1 MTPSPTNATNPPMTS
16 TTYTAPEELHS
27 RLEQATQRGLET
39 KALVPLSTT
48 YLWVEDQS
56 TNFVVR
62 QLQNVQKKE
71 ATKAIQVANKEV
83 PRPSFNPFLP
93 YESNLFVGDICDS
106 HAVVLNKFNVV
117 DHHALLI
124 TREFQS
130 QWDYLT
136 QDDWNAVTLCLEG
149 VDGLVFFNGGE
160 EAGASQPH
168 KHLQLVLLPMTPEPS
183 QPSLPITPLMQQL
196 PSSPTLNPVE
206 AFPFAHAA
214 CCMRST
220 WTLPQEGRAQR
231 WFATYKRLLTLASLW
246 TPTAQQLEPKGQ
258 QQAPY
263 NMLATHDWI
272 LLVPR
277 RCEFYESISV
287 NSLGFAGGLLV
298 KHQEALDTLRAVG
311 PWRVLQHVGVPRT
324 GS

>member
-1 MTPSPTNATNPPMTS
+1 MTPSRPGTTNPPMTS
-16 TTYTAPEELHS
+16 TTYVAPEELHS

-39 KALVPLSTT
+39 QALVPLSTS
-48 YLWVEDQS
+48 YLWVEDQG

-93 YESNLFVGDICDS
+93 YEPNLFVGDICDS
-106 HAVVLNKFNVV
+106 HAVVLNKFKVV

-124 TREFQS
+124 TRDFQS

-136 QDDWNAVTLCLEG
+136 QDDWNAVTLCLKG
-149 VDGLVFFNGGE
+149 VGGLAFFNGGE

-206 AFPFAHAA
+206 SFPFVHAA
-214 CCMRST
+214 SCMKDT
-220 WTLPQEGRAQR
+220 WDLSQKERTHR
-231 WFATYKRLLTLASLW
+231 WLATYRQLLTLTRLW
-246 TPTAQQLEPKGQ
+246 TPTTEQPEPKGR

-263 NMLATHDWI
+263 NMLATRDWM

-298 KHQEALDTLRAVG
+298 KHQEALNTLKAVG
-311 PWRVLQHVGVPRT
+311 PWRILQHVGVGKTEP
-324 GS
+324 